1 VFNILLYLYKDTTP
15 ALRATPPERGIVKTL
30 ALIPLFGG
38 VPKGQGG
45 VFHQILNT
53 L

>member
-15 ALRATPPERGIVKTL
+15 ALRATPPKRGIVKTP

-38 VPKGQGG
+38 VPKGG
-45 VFHQILNT
+45 VVVFL
-53 L
+53 